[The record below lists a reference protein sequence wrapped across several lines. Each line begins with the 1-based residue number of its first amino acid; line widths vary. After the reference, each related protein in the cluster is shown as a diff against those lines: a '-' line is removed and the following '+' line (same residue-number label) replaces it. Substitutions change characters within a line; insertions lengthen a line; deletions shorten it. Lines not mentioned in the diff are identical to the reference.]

1 MIRSIV
7 YEFLRPSFMS
17 TRLKIFVYELSFTKL
32 GILHPVY
39 QMSCSNNREKNGRR
53 HSMDFTTKSNS
64 IKVHLATTSKLMAV
78 ESRNY
83 KKRKQMTVQL

>member
-39 QMSCSNNREKNGRR
+39 QMTLQQQLRKKWKKAFHGL
-53 HSMDFTTKSNS
+53 H
-64 IKVHLATTSKLMAV
+64 
-78 ESRNY
+78 Y
-83 KKRKQMTVQL
+83 KKQ